1 MDMKRVLIITYEFPP
16 MGGIAAVRISKYVK
30 YLPRFRWKPVVVTV
44 DNAPTNIPDPGL
56 LEEVPPGLEVH
67 RTFSLEPTR
76 LVRVVRK
83 LARAGRGEKTIE
95 AGNAAYSFTGLPFGM
110 LTRIKGLF
118 IPDEK
123 IGWLPFALASSLHAI
138 RAGGVE
144 AIFSSSPPV
153 TAHLVAMACKKMTG
167 LPWICEFRDPWV
179 DNPHYDPISG
189 IHRRIIR
196 TIEGAIVRACDALI
210 YAAPGIGEGFKSRY
224 GEEISAKSRMITNGF
239 DPEDFPSQIALDTEC
254 SFSWI
259 GSVYKDLYP
268 ASFMSAVKKLLQ
280 SGLAARNELVVR
292 FVGTF
297 DLESLKSLEESG
309 LRDEVDVTGFLA
321 HRECIERMSSS
332 RVLLLQL
339 ADGKMSEIL
348 YTGKMF
354 EYFGARRPI
363 LALVGEGATKKLI
376 EETGAGVAVNP
387 HDVEGIGEALM
398 DFISRFRAG
407 DELWVD
413 NPLLEEFDREKQTG
427 MLAGILDR
435 LTSRSTY

>member
-1 MDMKRVLIITYEFPP
+1 MKHVLIVTYEFPP

-30 YLPRFRWKPVVVTV
+30 YLPHYMWEPVVVTV
-44 DNAPTNIPDPGL
+44 NDAPTNIPDPEL
-56 LEEVPPGLEVH
+56 LEEIPPGLEIH

-76 LVRVVRK
+76 LVRVMRQFS
-83 LARAGRGEKTIE
+83 RTGRGEKE
-95 AGNAAYSFTGLPFGM
+95 DEDVNAAYSFTGLPFGL
-110 LTRIKGLF
+110 LTKIKGLF

-123 IGWLPFALASSLHAI
+123 IGWLPFALASSL
-138 RAGGVE
+138 RAVRQGGAE

-153 TAHLVAMACKKMTG
+153 TAHLAAMACKRFTG
-167 LPWICEFRDPWV
+167 LPWVCEFRDPWV

-189 IHRRIIR
+189 VHRRIFR
-196 TIEGAIVRACDALI
+196 SIEEAVVRACDALV

-224 GEEISAKSRMITNGF
+224 GEEIGAKGHLITNGF
-239 DPEDFPSQIALDTEC
+239 DPDDFAGQVALDPEC

-268 ASFMSAVKKLLQ
+268 GSLMDAVKKVLQ
-280 SGLAARNELVVR
+280 SSLAAKDELVVR
-292 FVGTF
+292 FIGTF
-297 DLESLKSLEESG
+297 DLESLRRLEESG

-321 HRECIERMSSS
+321 HRECIERMRSS
-332 RVLLLQL
+332 RILLLQL

-363 LALVGEGATKKLI
+363 LAMVGEGATKKLI
-376 EETGAGVAVNP
+376 EETGAGVVVNP
-387 HDVEGIGEALM
+387 HDEKGMEEALM
-398 DFISRFRAG
+398 GFISRFRAG

-413 NPLLEEFDREKQTG
+413 NPLLDEFDREKQTG

-435 LTSRSTY
+435 LTSKSTY

>member
-1 MDMKRVLIITYEFPP
+1 MLAYEFPP

-30 YLPRFRWKPVVVTV
+30 YLPDFRWEPVVITV

-56 LEEVPPGLEVH
+56 LEEVPPGLEIH
-67 RTFSLEPTR
+67 HTFSLEPTR

-83 LARAGRGEKTIE
+83 LARAGRGEKVVE
-95 AGNAAYSFTGLPFGM
+95 AGKAAYSFTGLPFGL
-110 LTRIKGLF
+110 LTKVKGLF

-138 RAGGVE
+138 REGGAE

-179 DNPHYDPISG
+179 DNPHYDPVTG
-189 IHRRIIR
+189 MHRRIIR
-196 TIEGAIVRACDALI
+196 TIEGAIARSCDALV

-224 GEEISAKSRMITNGF
+224 GEEIGAKGHLITNGF
-239 DPEDFPSQIALDTEC
+239 DPDDFPGRIALDPEC

-268 ASFMSAVKKLLQ
+268 GSFMAAVKKLLQ
-280 SGLAARNELVVR
+280 SGLAAQDELVVR
-292 FVGTF
+292 FIGTF
-297 DLESLKSLEESG
+297 DLESLRSLEESG
-309 LRDEVDVTGFLA
+309 LHDEVEVTGFLT
-321 HRECIERMSSS
+321 HRECIERMRSS

-348 YTGKMF
+348 YAGKMF

-387 HDVEGIGEALM
+387 HDVEGIEEALM
-398 DFISRFRAG
+398 GFISCFRAG

-413 NPLLEEFDREKQTG
+413 NPLREQFDREKQTG
-427 MLAGILDR
+427 VLAAILDR
-435 LTSRSTY
+435 VTSRSPS